1 MLEFE
6 LETMR
11 GKDGRG
17 IFADDDDDDDA
28 VDDDDDDI
36 DDNSPAAKH
45 TGRSKNIAATG
56 REGQGGS
63 GGGEYLGKRVM
74 EMQATS

>member
-1 MLEFE
+1 
-6 LETMR
+6 MR

-17 IFADDDDDDDA
+17 IFADDDDDDA
-28 VDDDDDDI
+28 VDVDDDDI

-56 REGQGGS
+56 REGHGGS
-63 GGGEYLGKRVM
+63 GGAEYLGTCVM
-74 EMQATS
+74 EMQAIS